1 MRTCI
6 SIFLQRIGPQH
17 AFTRMM
23 GWLAEIRTPWLK
35 NYFLRRF
42 IRKYHV
48 DVTEAAV
55 EDYRTYA
62 TFNDFFIR
70 KLKSGIRPI
79 AQDANGVVSPADG
92 TIAQIGQIAQN
103 QLLQAKGHYF
113 DLESLLAG
121 DDALAHTFYDG
132 TFATIYLAPHN
143 YHRVHMP
150 VDGKLIQTIYVPGKL
165 FSVNQQTA
173 ECIPRLYSRNER
185 LICVFESDAGRF
197 VLIFVGAMI
206 VGSIQTAWMNEPV
219 RGNKIHTENFS
230 SSISFNK
237 GDELGYFKLG
247 STVILL
253 FEKNCVAW
261 RESLLADAGINFGN
275 LLGLSLTPSLSRN

>member
-6 SIFLQRIGPQH
+6 SIFLQRIAPQH
-17 AFTRMM
+17 AITRIM
-23 GWLAEIRTPWLK
+23 GWLAEVRTPWLK
-35 NYFLRRF
+35 NYFIARF

-48 DVTEAAV
+48 NMAEAAV
-55 EDYRTYA
+55 EDHCAYA

-70 KLKSGIRPI
+70 QLKSGARPI
-79 AQDANGVVSPADG
+79 AQDAQGIISPADG
-92 TIAQIGQIAQN
+92 VIAQIGHIAQN

-150 VDGKLIQTIYVPGKL
+150 MDGKLVQTIYVPGKL

-173 ECIPRLYSRNER
+173 DYIPHLYSRNER
-185 LICVFESDAGRF
+185 LICVFESEAGRF

-206 VGSIQTAWMNEPV
+206 VGSMQTAWMKEPV
-219 RGNKIHTENFS
+219 RGNQIHTENFAS
-230 SSISFNK
+230 PIHFAK

-253 FEKNCVAW
+253 FEKNKMEW
-261 RESLLADAGINFGN
+261 RTDLQADAGIEVGN
-275 LLGLSLTPSLSRN
+275 LLGCRH